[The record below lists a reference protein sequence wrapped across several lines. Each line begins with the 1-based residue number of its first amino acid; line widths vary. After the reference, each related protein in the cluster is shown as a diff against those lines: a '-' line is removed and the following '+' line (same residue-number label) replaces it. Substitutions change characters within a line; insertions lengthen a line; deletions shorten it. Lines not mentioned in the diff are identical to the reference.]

1 MRRRYWFHKTL
12 IQGALVVKSVNE
24 DPVRISEQF
33 LLAVRRKE
41 STEQFERILAA
52 VDSAELAT
60 GLDSDEARLAF
71 WINLY
76 NAGTQQLLDT
86 HRETYEKRRRF
97 FSIPA
102 VTVAGTDLSLDH
114 IEHRILR
121 RSYSKYTLGY
131 VRSPFRG
138 QFARTHEV
146 DRRDPRIHF
155 ALNCGAASC
164 PPIAA
169 YTRERIDEQLD
180 MATESYLDQSVEY
193 VPAERRVTVPR
204 VMRWFRA
211 DFGGKA
217 GILSFLQS
225 FGYLPEETTPRLQY
239 DDWDWS
245 LSPGK
250 FVTEGY
256 GENDR

>member
-1 MRRRYWFHKTL
+1 MNEEPVTL
-12 IQGALVVKSVNE
+12 
-24 DPVRISEQF
+24 SEQF
-33 LLAVRRKE
+33 LLAVRHE
-41 STEQFERILAA
+41 GSTDQFERALAE
-52 VDSAELAT
+52 VDSDGLARS
-60 GLDSDEARLAF
+60 LDSDEARLAF
-71 WINLY
+71 WVNLY

-86 HRETYEKRRRF
+86 HRDSYEKRRTF
-97 FSIPA
+97 FSLPA
-102 VTVAGTDLSLDH
+102 VTVAGTDLSLDD

-138 QFARTHEV
+138 RFARAHEV

-155 ALNCGAASC
+155 ALNCGAESC

-180 MATESYLDQSVEY
+180 VATESYLDQTVEY
-193 VPAERRVTVPR
+193 VPAEEITVPR
-204 VMRWFRA
+204 VMWWFRG
-211 DFGGKA
+211 DFGGKS
-217 GILSFLQS
+217 GIVSFLQS
-225 FGYLPEETTPRLQY
+225 YGYLPEAAAPRLRY

-250 FVTEGY
+250 FAEGR
-256 GENDR
+256 EQDNL